1 MTDWIY
7 ITHYSSTLQHCKCR
21 YYKLLHSHK
30 TVSIITIHSVFLILT
45 HAQNRNIVPVI
56 IWFLYSIEFL
66 IHFKSLKMSFCNC
79 AARNCKSIIKFAY
92 YKQLIDSLNHKTYN
106 QSCVLVE
113 LYWIA
118 YWGYEIGSES
128 GTQKIQIIKIWSNL
142 YMLTHYL
149 QGHKFKDAWKIFLQQ
164 VFYI

>member
-7 ITHYSSTLQHCKCR
+7 ITHYSTTLQHCKCR

-118 YWGYEIGSES
+118 LIIG
-128 GTQKIQIIKIWSNL
+128 IWNWFRIRHSKDPNYQNL
-142 YMLTHYL
+142 KQSVYVDSL
-149 QGHKFKDAWKIFLQQ
+149 FARS
-164 VFYI
+164 